1 MSFTMVVKDEA
12 SKIETTRLEDI
23 SELSAI
29 IRIAGNI
36 NNNINVTIENNAV
49 ARRVFK
55 LFKEIYGISPSIT
68 VRNKKLGR
76 GLTYILNINNKVKE
90 ILEDLS
96 IIDNN
101 KYLSIPKEYLI
112 SDEEQ
117 LRAYLRGVFLVS
129 GSVNDPKTSRYHMEF
144 ILDTKEYA
152 NFINKLLNSYD
163 LNSKIIKREKNYTV
177 YIKEA
182 EKISDFLRV
191 IKAFSAVMYF
201 EDIRIYRDHKNMTN
215 RLNNCEQA
223 NMDKVFMTANK
234 QINDIEKLYEL
245 DMVDLLDEK
254 LKTVIEYRMKY
265 KESSLKELESKKS
278 EQETKIAQLNE
289 EQAKVSSVI
298 EANEQ
303 KLIAYSVSII
313 ENSNTI
319 SELQE
324 SISTLTYLIPTLN
337 SSTVIEAANNSISQ
351 GNLKVEKI
359 NAEEKAKAEAAIPS
373 RGESMTVTFTPGASS
388 GSTALSTLT
397 MQSTAYTGGTL
408 TATGTK
414 PVYNPGGISTIAVDP
429 SVIPLGSKVYVS
441 GYGIAIA
448 ADTGGAINGN
458 IIDLY
463 FNSEADCIAW
473 GRRNVTV
480 EILALPGQW

>member
-1 MSFTMVVKDEA
+1 MNRKSTVLSVLLATTICFTNIIGSFSVYADDLDDERQA
-12 SKIETTRLEDI
+12 I
-23 SELSAI
+23 SE
-29 IRIAGNI
+29 
-36 NNNINVTIENNAV
+36 
-49 ARRVFK
+49 
-55 LFKEIYGISPSIT
+55 
-68 VRNKKLGR
+68 
-76 GLTYILNINNKVKE
+76 
-90 ILEDLS
+90 
-96 IIDNN
+96 
-101 KYLSIPKEYLI
+101 
-112 SDEEQ
+112 
-117 LRAYLRGVFLVS
+117 
-129 GSVNDPKTSRYHMEF
+129 
-144 ILDTKEYA
+144 
-152 NFINKLLNSYD
+152 
-163 LNSKIIKREKNYTV
+163 SKAQY
-177 YIKEA
+177 
-182 EKISDFLRV
+182 
-191 IKAFSAVMYF
+191 
-201 EDIRIYRDHKNMTN
+201 
-215 RLNNCEQA
+215 
-223 NMDKVFMTANK
+223 
-234 QINDIEKLYEL
+234 
-245 DMVDLLDEK
+245 DLLDEQILSLNSEIANINIEIDNINTK
-254 LKTVIEYRMKY
+254 LKDNETQIANTEAEIKSTKALLEQTELEISEKESILSKRLRNIQKSNLMSNMLAYLLASESLTDILDRFDALSKIVYLDKELISEVKEKKETLTVTMDELSSKEASLQAL
-265 KESSLKELESKKS
+265 KEETESSLKELESKKS
-278 EQETKIAQLNE
+278 EQETKMAQLNE
-289 EQAKVSSVI
+289 EQSKVSSVI

-414 PVYNPGGISTIAVDP
+414 PVYSPGGISTIAVDP

>member
-36 NNNINVTIENNAV
+36 NNNINITIENNAV

-265 KESSLKELESKKS
+265 KESSLKEL
-278 EQETKIAQLNE
+278 
-289 EQAKVSSVI
+289 
-298 EANEQ
+298 
-303 KLIAYSVSII
+303 
-313 ENSNTI
+313 
-319 SELQE
+319 
-324 SISTLTYLIPTLN
+324 
-337 SSTVIEAANNSISQ
+337 
-351 GNLKVEKI
+351 
-359 NAEEKAKAEAAIPS
+359 AEIMSFE
-373 RGESMTVTFTPGASS
+373 
-388 GSTALSTLT
+388 
-397 MQSTAYTGGTL
+397 
-408 TATGTK
+408 TGTEITK
-414 PVYNPGGISTIAVDP
+414 
-429 SVIPLGSKVYVS
+429 S
-441 GYGIAIA
+441 GLNHRFRKI
-448 ADTGGAINGN
+448 
-458 IIDLY
+458 
-463 FNSEADCIAW
+463 
-473 GRRNVTV
+473 R
-480 EILALPGQW
+480 EILDNVENK